1 MGFRRKIQSFIAD
14 YQVVVLV
21 VMIPVILLL
30 FRSLLLIS
38 YYLTGS
44 FLLGVILVFLAI
56 FCIALI
62 LKPADLR
69 RQI

>member
-1 MGFRRKIQSFIAD
+1 MGLRRKIRSFVED
-14 YQVVVLV
+14 YLV
-21 VMIPVILLL
+21 VILIAAIPVILLL

-38 YYLTGS
+38 YYLTGG

-56 FCIALI
+56 FCMALI